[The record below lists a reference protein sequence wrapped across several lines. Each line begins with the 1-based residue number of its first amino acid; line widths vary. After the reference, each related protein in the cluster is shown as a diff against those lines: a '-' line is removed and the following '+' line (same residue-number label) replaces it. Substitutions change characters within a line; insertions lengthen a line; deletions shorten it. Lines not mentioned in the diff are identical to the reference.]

1 MGSSGGRA
9 SASAE
14 GRGFESRP
22 IRAFLR
28 TGAIAMDEKT
38 DAGLV
43 TDSLAGRGEAFSA
56 LVRRYQNYAYGVAV
70 GALSDFELARD
81 VVQEAFLCAYRD
93 LHKLKDPARFGG
105 WLHGIV
111 RYTAYRALRELER
124 VQALAEALGYATEAF
139 AQTPS
144 PDQSAEEAERREI
157 VRRALERL
165 NEKNREAVS
174 LYYVD
179 GLSYAD
185 IAEFLGVTEGTV
197 QGRLQRARAQ
207 LREALKM
214 IRKTFKEQG
223 LPEDFSAEIKRL
235 LDAVA
240 THTEERERAIRRLAE
255 IGAPAVDPLCR
266 ALEDARI
273 PVRQTAANA
282 LCAIGDPRALQ
293 PILRILYTPEAWR
306 LDDVFHGRVLA
317 IPGMREALLHI
328 VGEGRKTGQGFSALS
343 YAITALSYD
352 KGDRTAYDR
361 ISERFR
367 DADPLRSKVRYVALE
382 ALCRLSPESAVDFL
396 TEALN
401 GPDLRLRGLAC
412 WLATSGGLLPPIQA
426 CLKAF
431 VRGVNWWG
439 RVCAAN
445 LVLKHGGEGKETL
458 ERLMRTGSDAERC
471 TSAMALAR
479 TGSEEAFEIL
489 KRELLGVKQDRQWA
503 KAVSRTLARKYRE
516 ELFAWIEAGGDRL
529 TANIPAVVWT
539 LARSRL
545 AQAGPMVEEIFQDGS
560 PSVRAAAVRILARQR
575 ETLFLPELRRCLA
588 ESRPRKV
595 AQEAFRQVLRFGDA
609 ALPTVEEMLRSGHW
623 TERKAAVCL
632 LRRWGKLTPEQK
644 AKAESDPHVAVRHAA
659 SRWIRVA
666 RSGV

>member
-1 MGSSGGRA
+1 
-9 SASAE
+9 
-14 GRGFESRP
+14 
-22 IRAFLR
+22 
-28 TGAIAMDEKT
+28 MDEKT

-43 TDSLAGRGEAFSA
+43 AESLAGRGEAFSA
-56 LVRRYQNYAYGVAV
+56 LVRRYQNYAYGVAI

-124 VQALAEALGYATEAF
+124 VQALAEELGYATETF

-185 IAEFLGVTEGTV
+185 IAEFLGVTEGAV

-214 IRKTFKEQG
+214 IRKTFKEQE

-240 THTEERERAIRRLAE
+240 THAEDRERTIRRLAE

-273 PVRQTAANA
+273 PVRQTAAHA

-293 PILRILYTPEAWR
+293 PILRVLYTPEAWR

-317 IPGMREALLHI
+317 IPGMREALLRI
-328 VGEGRKTGQGFSALS
+328 VGEGRETEQGTAFSALS
-343 YAITALSYD
+343 YAVTALSYN
-352 KGDRTAYDR
+352 KGDREAHDR
-361 ISERFR
+361 ISECFR
-367 DADPLRSKVRYVALE
+367 NADPLRSKIRYVALE
-382 ALCRLSPESAVDFL
+382 ALCRLSPESAVGFL

-412 WLATSGGLLPPIQA
+412 WLAVSGGFLPPIQA

-431 VRGVNWWG
+431 VSGVNWWG

-445 LVLKHGGEGKETL
+445 LVLKHGGEGQETL
-458 ERLMRTGSDAERC
+458 ERLMRTGSASERC
-471 TSAMALAR
+471 TAAMALAR

-489 KRELLGVKQDRQWA
+489 KRELLGVKDRKWA
-503 KAVSRTLARKYRE
+503 KAVSRTLAGKYRE
-516 ELFAWIEAGGDRL
+516 ELTEWIEAGGDRL

-560 PSVRAAAVRILARQR
+560 PSIRAAAARILARQR
-575 ETLFLPELRRCLA
+575 EASFLPELRRCLA
-588 ESRPRKV
+588 EGQPRKV
-595 AQEAFRQVLRFGDA
+595 AQEAFRQVLRLGDV
-609 ALPTVEEMLRSGHW
+609 ALPTVEEMFNSERW

-644 AKAESDPHVAVRHAA
+644 ARAENDPHIAVRQAV
-659 SRWIRVA
+659 SRWIRA
-666 RSGV
+666 TDH